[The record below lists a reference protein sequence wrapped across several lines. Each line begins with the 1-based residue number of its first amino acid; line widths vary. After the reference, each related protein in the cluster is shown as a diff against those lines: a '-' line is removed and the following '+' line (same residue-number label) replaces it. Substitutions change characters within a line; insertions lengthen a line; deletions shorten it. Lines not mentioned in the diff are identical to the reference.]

1 MVIRCG
7 HFEVFYNTFV
17 IFPDFTCKTLKDLK
31 SERSKVLIECFFDI
45 TADDKV

>member
-7 HFEVFYNTFV
+7 HFDVFYNTFV

-31 SERSKVLIECFFDI
+31 S
-45 TADDKV
+45 